1 MTQCPVTRCRLL
13 AVVAG
18 TLLAGTA
25 AAAQSPVLDKP
36 ARRSAEPLELQ
47 HRQDGFVRVQ
57 STISFFVAGPSGDG
71 SEAEKLREK
80 ARQSIYATAAREC
93 DLLKATLASECR
105 LESVNS
111 NINSARQYGPAQQ
124 EGFTIN
130 GTMTFRITLK

>member
-1 MTQCPVTRCRLL
+1 
-13 AVVAG
+13 VA
-18 TLLAGTA
+18 A
-25 AAAQSPVLDKP
+25 
-36 ARRSAEPLELQ
+36 
-47 HRQDGFVRVQ
+47 
-57 STISFFVAGPSGDG
+57 PSGES

-93 DLLKATLASECR
+93 DLLKTTLASECR

-111 NINSARQYGPAQQ
+111 NINSSRQYGPAQQ

>member
-1 MTQCPVTRCRLL
+1 MTRCRLL

-18 TLLAGTA
+18 TLLVGTA
-25 AAAQSPVLDKP
+25 AAAQSPVLDKL
-36 ARRSAEPLELQ
+36 ARRSADVVELQ

-57 STISFFVAGPSGDG
+57 STVSFFVPGPSGES

-93 DLLKATLASECR
+93 DLLKATLASDCR

-111 NINSARQYGPAQQ
+111 NINSSRQYGSAQQ
-124 EGFTIN
+124 EGFMIN

>member
-1 MTQCPVTRCRLL
+1 MTRRSLL

-18 TLLAGTA
+18 TLLVGTA
-25 AAAQSPVLDKP
+25 AAAQSPVLDKL
-36 ARRSAEPLELQ
+36 ARRGAEPLELQ

-57 STISFFVAGPSGDG
+57 STVSFFVPGPSAES

-111 NINSARQYGPAQQ
+111 NINSSRQYGPAQQ

-130 GTMTFRITLK
+130 GTMTFRIALK